1 MTTCT
6 INKEN
11 ADMLRLSKDGD
22 IVTFSKP
29 SAHVVQ
35 ASLCS
40 GVFQVICEC
49 TLQQIS
55 FHFDELSETY
65 FVLFGH
71 GVTIANFTGT
81 QIQRISEYLGFL
93 TCAILKEA

>member
-6 INKEN
+6 INTDIDK
-11 ADMLRLSKDGD
+11 LRLSKDGD

-29 SAHVVQ
+29 STNVVQ
-35 ASLCS
+35 ASLSS
-40 GVFQVICEC
+40 GVYQVVCEC

-55 FHFDELSETY
+55 FHFDELSQTY

-71 GVTIANFTGT
+71 GVTISNFTGN
-81 QIQRISEYLGFL
+81 QIQRISDYFGFM
-93 TCAILKEA
+93 TYSKLKEA

>member
-6 INKEN
+6 INTDTSN
-11 ADMLRLSKDGD
+11 LRLSKDGD

-29 SAHVVQ
+29 STHVVQ
-35 ASLCS
+35 ASLSS
-40 GVFQVICEC
+40 GVFQVVCEC

-71 GVTIANFTGT
+71 GVTLSNFTGN
-81 QIQRISEYLGFL
+81 QIQRISDYFGFM
-93 TCAILKEA
+93 TYSKLKEA